1 MADTPTPNPSNPR
14 FDNMR
19 AAIEDES
26 ISDLEKR
33 EDSISNAARRDAAD
47 IGETLNDKMDILDR
61 LGNLSV
67 EVSIDSLNSI
77 ALQILRDLE
86 QKYAEKI
93 NSIIDY
99 EGLSIPKIVIHN
111 EEEEEEEEE
120 KRRGGGGGRRS

>member
-86 QKYAEKI
+86 QKYAEK
-93 NSIIDY
+93 NQFY
-99 EGLSIPKIVIHN
+99 H
-111 EEEEEEEEE
+111 
-120 KRRGGGGGRRS
+120 